1 MTWCDERSMR
11 GRGWGQLVTSCW
23 ISCASGKMIERVNGA
38 VCLCHLCWIIWAAS
52 CQLHCKIL
60 NTFVS
65 VYVYVLHR
73 YQKSNTS
80 VDIKDS
86 LDLRCITLCI
96 FLSYRIS
103 EVVRLRAVHTHIKV
117 RLKTMMFFAT
127 SPLWPCVWPLNGSLN
142 ANKGHLGSDM
152 SIRGGGGGFILSSWS
167 SNILFIL
174 NTKSSGRLGLL
185 FFILLTYNILFSMS
199 HSLFALSG
207 SYPSVHVQSFHASS
221 SPSLSQCGFHIK
233 SF

>member
-1 MTWCDERSMR
+1 MTWCDERSVR

-23 ISCASGKMIERVNGA
+23 ISCTSGWLPGLQKGDIWREGKMIERVNGA
-38 VCLCHLCWIIWAAS
+38 VCLCHLCWIIWAVS

-73 YQKSNTS
+73 YEKSNTS

-86 LDLRCITLCI
+86 LDLRCIKLCI

-103 EVVRLRAVHTHIKV
+103 EVVRLRAIHTHIKV

-127 SPLWPCVWPLNGSLN
+127 SPLWPCMWPLNGSLN
-142 ANKGHLGSDM
+142 AAKGHLGSDM
-152 SIRGGGGGFILSSWS
+152 SIRGGRGGGL
-167 SNILFIL
+167 
-174 NTKSSGRLGLL
+174 
-185 FFILLTYNILFSMS
+185 Y
-199 HSLFALSG
+199 
-207 SYPSVHVQSFHASS
+207 SVVMELKHPFYSKHKELR
-221 SPSLSQCGFHIK
+221 PL
-233 SF
+233 